1 MLFDYN
7 FKNYNY
13 RLVLYAL
20 TLNVLGLL
28 LIRSA
33 TGSDPELVNKQ
44 IMGVVI
50 GFAIAFAL
58 SMIDYHKIIMAA
70 TGIYGICI
78 LLLIAVLIFGKNVN
92 NATRWLILP
101 GIGQI
106 QPSEFV
112 KIGLIVFFAW
122 YFSRTQEKINE
133 VPTLVM
139 AAGLFFIPFFLI
151 FSEPDLST
159 GLVTVFVF
167 LCMLYAAKLS
177 YRWIFSGIAVM
188 VPCCALFVYLLQYN
202 MVPFLKEYQA
212 RRILAFVNK
221 AKYAEANLQ
230 QDNSI
235 MAIGSGMLR
244 GKSLNTD
251 SLASVKN
258 GNFLSEEQTDFIFAV
273 IGEELGFIGCV
284 LVILLI
290 ALIVFECLR
299 MASRA
304 KDTAGSLIVTGM
316 AALLAFQSFTNIAV
330 ATGIFPNTGLPLPF
344 ISYGLSS
351 LLSVYVGIGISL
363 NVGLQRNLSPN
374 KGGYHI

>member
-20 TLNVLGLL
+20 TLNILGIL

-33 TGSDPELVNKQ
+33 TGQDPELVNKQ

-50 GFAIAFAL
+50 GFLIAFAL
-58 SMIDYHKIIMAA
+58 SMIDYHKIVMAA
-70 TGIYGICI
+70 TGVYGVCI

-101 GIGQI
+101 GVGQI

-112 KIGLIVFFAW
+112 KIGLIVFFSW
-122 YFSRTQEKINE
+122 FFSRMQEKINE
-133 VPTLVM
+133 VPTLAM
-139 AAGLFFIPFFLI
+139 AAGLFAFPFFLI

-159 GLVTVFVF
+159 GLVTVFIF
-167 LCMLYAAKLS
+167 LCMLYAARIS
-177 YRWIFSGIAVM
+177 YRWILSGMAVM
-188 VPCCALFVYLLQYN
+188 APCCALFVYLLQYN

-284 LVILLI
+284 LVIMLI

-299 MASRA
+299 MAAHA
-304 KDTAGSLIVTGM
+304 KDMAGCLIATGM

-351 LLSVYVGIGISL
+351 LLSVYIGIGILL

-374 KGGYHI
+374 KGGYYV

>member
-1 MLFDYN
+1 MLFEYN
-7 FKNYNY
+7 LKTFNY
-13 RLVLYAL
+13 RLVFYVLL
-20 TLNVLGLL
+20 LNGLGIL

-33 TGSDPELVNKQ
+33 TNGPEQVSKQVMGIVVGFLVA
-44 IMGVVI
+44 M
-50 GFAIAFAL
+50 AI

-70 TGIYGICI
+70 TGVYGICI
-78 LLLIAVLIFGKNVN
+78 VLLIAVLIFGKNVN

-112 KIGLIVFFAW
+112 KIGMIVFFAW
-122 YFSRTQEKINE
+122 FFSRYQEKIND
-133 VPTLVM
+133 VMTL
-139 AAGLFFIPFFLI
+139 AIAGGLFIIPFLLI
-151 FSEPDLST
+151 FREPDLST
-159 GLVTVFVF
+159 GLVIAFVF
-167 LCMLYAAKLS
+167 LCMLYASRLS
-177 YRWIFSGIAVM
+177 YRWILGGTAVM
-188 VPCCALFVYLLQYN
+188 IPIGALFVYLLQYD
-202 MVPFLKEYQA
+202 MVPFLRGYQA

-221 AKYAEANLQ
+221 AEYAEANLQ
-230 QDNSI
+230 QKNSI

-273 IGEELGFIGCV
+273 IGEELGFIGCT

-299 MASRA
+299 MAARA
-304 KDTAGSLIVTGM
+304 KDTSGCLIGVGL
-316 AALLAFQSFTNIAV
+316 AALLAFQSFANIAV

-344 ISYGLSS
+344 ISYGVSS
-351 LLSVYVGIGISL
+351 LLSVYMGIGLIL
-363 NVGLQRNLSPN
+363 NVGMQRNLSPN
-374 KGGYHI
+374 KGGYYL